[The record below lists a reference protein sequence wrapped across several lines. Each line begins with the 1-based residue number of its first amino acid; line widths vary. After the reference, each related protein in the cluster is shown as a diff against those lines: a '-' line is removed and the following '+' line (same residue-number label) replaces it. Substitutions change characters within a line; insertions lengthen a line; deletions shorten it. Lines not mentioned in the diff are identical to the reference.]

1 MIQFSVKE
9 PSTGCLNGHFK
20 RISMILFNIN
30 VLKKSSYAKLIAEI
44 LERAIKL

>member
-20 RISMILFNIN
+20 RISVILSNIN
-30 VLKKSSYAKLIAEI
+30 VVKKSSHAKLIAQI
-44 LERAIKL
+44 SG